1 MGALASLAQAAVRV
15 EPGGE
20 AELEIRVH
28 NNGRVVDEFELAGL
42 GDAAAWIS
50 TDPERVSL
58 LPGDEATVRVI
69 FRPPREHSVAA
80 GPIPFGIMV
89 RSREDP
95 QGSVVEEGTV
105 EVGQFVDDGIEL
117 LPRTARGR
125 RSAIYELA
133 VDNRG
138 NRPLNVEILPLDPDG
153 RFAFRPDPPAIVIE
167 PGAAGFSRIKVAP
180 RKRFLRGPSQTKTF
194 QVHAIPT
201 DAPAL
206 VAEGTFLQEPLLPRW
221 TGKALALA
229 LAALLALVLLWF
241 LIGKPLI
248 RSQARDA
255 AAEEAEAA
263 KESAE
268 AAQGAAESAAADAA
282 DAGEAV
288 AAVEEGGGVDA
299 GDGIAAPGPTLSST
313 GGRVQLLV
321 DAGAVGSDRLAGIP
335 GDKVFQLTDIVF
347 ENAAADSGVVR
358 VKRGDQVLLQ
368 VSLDSF
374 RDVDYHFISPLTFP
388 AGTPVTFEAIC
399 ANASGAAC
407 RPAVYLGGWLQ

>member
-1 MGALASLAQAAVRV
+1 MGAMASLAQAAVRV

-20 AELEIRVH
+20 AELEIRVR

-42 GDAAAWIS
+42 GDAAAWIL
-50 TDPERVSL
+50 TEPQRVTL
-58 LPGDEATVRVI
+58 LPGDEAVVRVL
-69 FRPPREHSVAA
+69 FRPPRDHTVAA
-80 GPIPFGIMV
+80 GPIPFGVMV

-95 QGSVVEEGTV
+95 AGSVVEEGTV

-125 RSAIYELA
+125 RSAVYELA
-133 VDNRG
+133 IDNRG

-153 RFAFRPDPPAIVIE
+153 RFAFRSEPPAVVIE

-180 RKRFLRGPSQTKTF
+180 RKRFLRGPSRTMGF
-194 QVHAIPT
+194 QVHAIPE

-221 TGKALALA
+221 TMKALALA
-229 LAALLALVLLWF
+229 LALLLALVLAWF

-248 RSQARDA
+248 RSQAREA
-255 AAEEAEAA
+255 AAEEAEEA
-263 KESAE
+263 KESAD
-268 AAQGAAESAAADAA
+268 AAQQAAEAAAD
-282 DAGEAV
+282 DAG
-288 AAVEEGGGVDA
+288 AAAAAAEQSGGG
-299 GDGIAAPGPTLSST
+299 GGEEAPASGPSSSST

-321 DAGAVGSDRLAGIP
+321 EAGAVASDGLAGIP
-335 GDKVFQLTDIVF
+335 PDKIFQLTDIVF
-347 ENAAADSGVVR
+347 ENSAADSGVVR
-358 VKRGDQVLLQ
+358 VKRGEQVLLQ

>member
-1 MGALASLAQAAVRV
+1 MGAMASLMQTALRV

-20 AELEIRVH
+20 AELDIRVR
-28 NNGRVVDEFELAGL
+28 NSGRVVDEFELAGL
-42 GDAAAWIS
+42 GDAAAWIVAE
-50 TDPERVSL
+50 PERVTL

-69 FRPPREHSVAA
+69 FRPPRNHTVAA
-80 GPIPFGIMV
+80 GPIPFGVMV

-95 QGSVVEEGTV
+95 AGSVVEEGTV

-125 RSAIYELA
+125 RSATYELA

-153 RFAFRPDPPAIVIE
+153 RFAFRAEPPALVIE
-167 PGAAGFSRIKVAP
+167 PGAAGFSRINVAP

-194 QVHAIPT
+194 QVHAIPE

-206 VAEGTFLQEPLLPRW
+206 VADGTFLQEPLLPRW
-221 TGKALALA
+221 TVKALALA
-229 LAALLALVLLWF
+229 LAALLALVLAWF

-263 KESAE
+263 KESAAAAQE
-268 AAQGAAESAAADAA
+268 AAEAAAVDADKAAEGAGEGGAGAAADGAS
-282 DAGEAV
+282 
-288 AAVEEGGGVDA
+288 
-299 GDGIAAPGPTLSST
+299 PGPSVSST

-321 DAGAVGSDRLAGIP
+321 EAEAVGSDVLAGIP

-347 ENAAADSGVVR
+347 ENSAADSGVVR